1 MPREVIERSEVILNT
16 LEADHQDSTGKTTIP
31 QRKRRSKHKQLTL
44 FGPEYHPLL
53 DEIRSLDLET
63 MTPAGALEALQRL
76 RSRIGAK

>member
-1 MPREVIERSEVILNT
+1 VIERSEVILQT

-53 DEIRSLDLET
+53 DELRALDMDH
-63 MTPAGALEALQRL
+63 MTPTGAFEALQKL
-76 RSRIGAK
+76 RSRLGAR